1 MPRRQRLVLLKTGAY
16 GSQPFSSEMRQHAF
30 NDSQQCR
37 MGQTTRSLGISF
49 THEMWDRIEARY
61 RSLKFGR
68 SQYFQMLV
76 EWDLHFMPEIHAHKS
91 DGKWHLYPESSAGPE
106 EKEHLRAAEDALPD
120 APREGSTGKPRRRR
134 R

>member
-1 MPRRQRLVLLKTGAY
+1 
-16 GSQPFSSEMRQHAF
+16 MRQQAF
-30 NDSQQCR
+30 NDSQQWG
-37 MGQTTRSLGISF
+37 MGQSTRSLGISF
-49 THEMWDRIEARY
+49 THEMWDRIEARC

-91 DGKWHLYPESSAGPE
+91 DGKWHLYPEHAVGAQ
-106 EKEHLRAAEDALPD
+106 EKEHLRAAEDAPPD
-120 APREGSTGKPRRRR
+120 PPRDGSSAAKARRRR

>member
-1 MPRRQRLVLLKTGAY
+1 
-16 GSQPFSSEMRQHAF
+16 MRQQAF
-30 NDSQQCR
+30 NDSQQYR

-91 DGKWHLYPESSAGPE
+91 DGKWHLYPESAAAPE
-106 EKEHLRAAEDALPD
+106 EKEHLRAAEDAPPD
-120 APREGSTGKPRRRR
+120 SPREGSSGAKARRRR

>member
-1 MPRRQRLVLLKTGAY
+1 
-16 GSQPFSSEMRQHAF
+16 
-30 NDSQQCR
+30 
-37 MGQTTRSLGISF
+37 MGQTTRSQGISF

-76 EWDLHFMPEIHAHKS
+76 EWDLHFLPEIHAHKA
-91 DGKWHLYPESSAGPE
+91 DGKWHLYPEGGAGPAE
-106 EKEHLRAAEDALPD
+106 AGHLHAAEDP
-120 APREGSTGKPRRRR
+120 APAPHRPATAAAPRRRR